1 MPGLLDYVKG
11 YTHGGGVDFDPYAD
25 TTQADL
31 LVRFGIDVD
40 ADSTGLLPTYDSTG
54 ADLAREAYR
63 LRSGATRGQATG
75 SLLDLTRETALKT
88 GGAGFK
94 KIGGGEQAYQDV
106 RGDVITGFGETA
118 EQQYL
123 DLQRDISGIQRGYE
137 QELVSA
143 VGDLPEESWRFRGDL
158 DDSTYIPEPGET
170 CADKGF
176 QECDNGECVESLS
189 DCEGG

>member
-31 LVRFGIDVD
+31 LERFGIDVD

-63 LRSGATRGQATG
+63 LRSGATRGQATR
-75 SLLDLTRETALKT
+75 SLLDLTKETTLRG

-94 KIGGGEQAYQDV
+94 EMGAGEQAYQDV

-123 DLQRDISGIQRGYE
+123 DLQRDISGIQKGYE
-137 QELVSA
+137 SELLSA
-143 VGDLPEESWRFRGDL
+143 VGDLPEESWRFGAGGD
-158 DDSTYIPEPGET
+158 DYDFEGNE
-170 CADKGF
+170 
-176 QECDNGECVESLS
+176 ECFRSCDEKYP
-189 DCEGG
+189 EGGQRVECYNTCGG

>member
-31 LVRFGIDVD
+31 LERFGIDVD

-54 ADLAREAYR
+54 ADLAREAHR
-63 LRSGATRGQATG
+63 LRGDATRGKATG
-75 SLLDLTRETALKT
+75 SLLDLTQQTALIG

-94 KIGGGEQAYQDV
+94 ETGAGTQAYNVGREDV
-106 RGDVITGFGETA
+106 VTGLAQAAQE
-118 EQQYL
+118 QYL
-123 DLQRDISGIQRGYE
+123 DLQRDIHGIQRGYE
-137 QELVSA
+137 SELLSA
-143 VGDLPEESWRFRGDL
+143 IGDLPEESWRFRGDL